1 MTIPSVRS
9 HRSGSLRGNH
19 ERLALPQALPAR
31 RFRFGLLL
39 ASLALSLAL
48 AGCKKQPAPPTPPP
62 PTVTVSTP
70 LDREVTDWD
79 EYTGHLVSPETA
91 NIAARI
97 SGIIIAAPF
106 KEGALVKKGDLLFV
120 IDDRP
125 FKADLENKK
134 ATVAKDAA
142 QVALAKAQLSR
153 SDDLLKKKAISQQ
166 EYDSSRASFDQ
177 SNAQLAADQAAVD
190 TAQLN
195 LDWTRVT
202 APISGRV
209 SKINVTVGNLVN
221 GGAGQATLLTTIV
234 SVDPMYCYVS
244 VPERSFLKYQTYA
257 EHSKGESVR
266 DAKIPCFV
274 RLENEKDYPHAGTID
289 FIDNNVDPATGT
301 IQLRGVIPN
310 SNGALTPGLFAQMRI
325 TGSGPYKTLLVPD
338 VAVGAEQNER
348 FLMVVEQ
355 DDTVAVR
362 KVHLGELFGSLRS
375 ITDGLKPD
383 DRVIVNGLQL
393 VRPGG
398 KAAPKDVPISADA
411 IAALESSSSGLAAAK
426 PASAPVDGSA
436 PAESSAPAAGS
447 GPAATPAPAPAA
459 IPAQKK
465 P

>member
-1 MTIPSVRS
+1 MLPRQTMTQGRI
-9 HRSGSLRGNH
+9 GL
-19 ERLALPQALPAR
+19 
-31 RFRFGLLL
+31 GLLAAAL
-39 ASLALSLAL
+39 AFSLAA
-48 AGCKKQPAPPTPPP
+48 AGCKQPAAQPAPPPPM
-62 PTVTVSTP
+62 VTVSTP

-79 EYTGHLVSPETA
+79 EYTGHLISPETA

-97 SGIIIAAPF
+97 SGIIVAAPF
-106 KEGALVKKGDLLFV
+106 KEGALVKKDDVLFV

-134 ATVAKDAA
+134 ANVAKDEA
-142 QVALAKAQLSR
+142 QLELTKAQLAR

-166 EYDSSRASFDQ
+166 EYDASKASFDQ
-177 SNAQLAADQAAVD
+177 AKAQLAADQAAVA

-202 APISGRV
+202 APVAGRV
-209 SKINVTVGNLVN
+209 SKMNVTVGNLVN

-244 VPERSFLKYQTYA
+244 VPERAFLKYQTYA
-257 EHSKGESVR
+257 ERTKGESVR
-266 DAKIPCFV
+266 EAKIPCFV
-274 RLENEKDYPHAGTID
+274 RLENEKDYPHAGIID
-289 FIDNNVDPATGT
+289 FIDNNVDPNTGT

-325 TGSGPYKTLLVPD
+325 TGSGPYKTLLIPD
-338 VAVGAEQNER
+338 IAVSAQQNER
-348 FLMVVEQ
+348 YLMVVEK

-362 KVHLGELFGSLRS
+362 KVQLGGLFGSLRS
-375 ITDGLKPD
+375 ITEGLKPD

-398 KAAPKDVPISADA
+398 KAAPKEAPIPADA
-411 IAALESSSSGLAAAK
+411 IAALEASANGLASTH
-426 PASAPVDGSA
+426 PT
-436 PAESSAPAAGS
+436 
-447 GPAATPAPAPAA
+447 ATPAPAPTQA
-459 IPAQKK
+459 K

>member
-1 MTIPSVRS
+1 M
-9 HRSGSLRGNH
+9 
-19 ERLALPQALPAR
+19 
-31 RFRFGLLL
+31 
-39 ASLALSLAL
+39 
-48 AGCKKQPAPPTPPP
+48 
-62 PTVTVSTP
+62 VTVSKP
-70 LDREVTDWD
+70 LNREVTDWD

-97 SGIIIAAPF
+97 SGIIVAAPF
-106 KEGALVKKGDLLFV
+106 KEGALVKKNDVLFI

-125 FKADLENKK
+125 FKADIENKR
-134 ATVAKDAA
+134 ANVAKDEA
-142 QVALAKAQLSR
+142 QVALAKAQLAR

-166 EYDSSRASFDQ
+166 EYDTSKATFDQ
-177 SNAQLAADQAAVD
+177 SHAQVAADQAAVD

-209 SKINVTVGNLVN
+209 SRMNVTVGNLVN

-244 VPERSFLKYQTYA
+244 VPERAFLKYQTYA

-266 DAKIPCFV
+266 EAKIPCFIK
-274 RLENEKDYPHAGTID
+274 LENEKNFPHAGTID

-325 TGSGPYKTLLVPD
+325 TGSGPYQTLLIPD
-338 VAVGAEQNER
+338 VAVSAQQNER
-348 FLMVVEQ
+348 YLMVVER

-362 KVHLGELFGSLRS
+362 NVQLGGLFGSLRS
-375 ITDGLKPD
+375 ITEGLKPD

-398 KAAPKDVPISADA
+398 KAAPKEAPIPADA
-411 IAALESSSSGLAAAK
+411 IAALEASSSGLASAR
-426 PASAPVDGSA
+426 PAS
-436 PAESSAPAAGS
+436 
-447 GPAATPAPAPAA
+447 TPAPAAPPAKA
-459 IPAQKK
+459 K

>member
-1 MTIPSVRS
+1 M
-9 HRSGSLRGNH
+9 
-19 ERLALPQALPAR
+19 
-31 RFRFGLLL
+31 
-39 ASLALSLAL
+39 
-48 AGCKKQPAPPTPPP
+48 
-62 PTVTVSTP
+62 VTVSTP

-97 SGIIIAAPF
+97 SGIIVAAPF
-106 KEGALVKKGDLLFV
+106 KEGALVKKDDVLFV

-134 ATVAKDAA
+134 ANLAKDEA
-142 QVALAKAQLSR
+142 QLELTKAQLAR
-153 SDDLLKKKAISQQ
+153 SDDLLKKRAISQQ
-166 EYDSSRASFDQ
+166 EYDTSKASFDQ
-177 SNAQLAADQAAVD
+177 AKAQLAADQAAVA

-202 APISGRV
+202 APVAGRV
-209 SKINVTVGNLVN
+209 SKMNVTVGNLVN

-257 EHSKGESVR
+257 ERTKGESVR
-266 DAKIPCFV
+266 EAKIPCFV

-289 FIDNNVDPATGT
+289 FIDNNVDPNTGT

-325 TGSGPYKTLLVPD
+325 TGSGPYKTLLIPD
-338 VAVGAEQNER
+338 IAVSAQQNER
-348 FLMVVEQ
+348 YLMVVEK

-362 KVHLGELFGSLRS
+362 KVQLGGLFGSLRS
-375 ITDGLKPD
+375 ITEGLKPD

-393 VRPGG
+393 ARPGG
-398 KAAPKDVPISADA
+398 KVAPKDAPIPADA
-411 IAALESSSSGLAAAK
+411 IAALEASSSGLA
-426 PASAPVDGSA
+426 STH
-436 PAESSAPAAGS
+436 
-447 GPAATPAPAPAA
+447 PAATPAPAATQA
-459 IPAQKK
+459 K